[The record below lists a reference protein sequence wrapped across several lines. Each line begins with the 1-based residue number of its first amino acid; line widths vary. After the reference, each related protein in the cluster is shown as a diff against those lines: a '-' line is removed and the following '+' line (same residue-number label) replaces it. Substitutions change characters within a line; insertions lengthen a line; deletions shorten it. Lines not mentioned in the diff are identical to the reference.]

1 MIYTRVTWAV
11 TRENFTLDAE
21 CRAKA
26 EELGGTTNG
35 SVIALEPN
43 YIVRGG
49 WADGWGGVGGCNSL
63 FPSLALYHINLFSF
77 KF

>member
-43 YIVRGG
+43 YIVRRG
-49 WADGWGGVGGCNSL
+49 WADEATANAWIAFVLGLGAESASIVAET
-63 FPSLALYHINLFSF
+63 P
-77 KF
+77 